1 VSNATTKAPSTKANP
16 SAELLA
22 RTRNI
27 GIMAHIDAGKTT
39 TTERILFYTGR
50 LHRMG
55 EVHEGGATMDW
66 MEQEKE
72 RGITITSAAT
82 TCEWQDHRIN
92 IIDTP
97 GHVDFTVEVERS
109 LRVLDGA
116 VALFC
121 AVGGVEPQSETVW
134 RQANRYKV
142 PRICFVNKMDRS
154 GADFFRA
161 VEMIKTQLHANP
173 VPITIPMGSADMFQ
187 GIIDLISFKSIV
199 WVEDSHGMH
208 FEEYD
213 VPKDMFDVANHWRE
227 KLLESVAEF
236 DDHLLEKF
244 LAGEPLLPEEILAA
258 LRKATISLKCFPVLC
273 GASFKNKGVQRLLDA
288 IVELLPSPLDK
299 DVTVGINPSTE
310 EEVVRE
316 PNSAEPFAA
325 LAFKIMTDPY
335 VGRLTFCRVYSGK
348 LDAGS
353 AVYNSS
359 RDKRD
364 RISRIVRMFADKREE
379 MSAVEAGD
387 ICAVVGLKDVRTG
400 DTLCDPKAPILLEKM
415 EFPTPVIEIAIE
427 PKTRADQDRISESL
441 GRLAEE
447 DPTFHVKFNEETG
460 QTVIAGMGELHLEI
474 IVDRLMREFKVEA
487 VVGAPQ
493 VSYKECI
500 RQSASVNHKFAKQSG
515 GRGQFAQVVIN
526 IEPSAPGTGLVFE
539 NKIVGGTIPKE
550 YIPAVHKGMEEAMNN
565 GPLAGFPIMDVKVE
579 LVDGSY
585 HEVDSNEMAFK
596 ICGAMALKEA
606 VTKANPALMEP
617 IMKVEAVTPDSYLG
631 GVVGDINSRRGRIQ
645 DMHPRADGQVVNAMV
660 PLSEMFGYAT
670 SLRSLTQGRA
680 IFSMQFDHFQEVP
693 KSISEKILEKK

>member
-1 VSNATTKAPSTKANP
+1 MSSTATESKKKATP
-16 SAELLA
+16 SADLLTH
-22 RTRNI
+22 TRNI

-82 TCEWQDHRIN
+82 TCEWRDHRIN

-161 VEMIKTQLHANP
+161 VEMIRTNLHANP

-187 GIIDLISFKSIV
+187 GIIDLVSFKSIV

-208 FEEYD
+208 FEEFD
-213 VPKDMFDVANHWRE
+213 VPKDMFDLANHWRE

-244 LAGEPLLPEEILAA
+244 LAGEPLLKEEIMTA

-273 GASFKNKGVQRLLDA
+273 GASFKNKGVQKLLDS
-288 IVELLPSPLDK
+288 IVELLPSPLD
-299 DVTVGINPSTE
+299 VGSTNGINPNTE
-310 EEVVRE
+310 EEVKRE
-316 PNSAEPFAA
+316 PNVEEPFSA

-335 VGRLTFCRVYSGK
+335 VGRLTFVRVYAGK

-359 RDKRD
+359 RDKRE

-379 MSAVEAGD
+379 MQAVEAGD

-400 DTLCDPKAPILLEKM
+400 DTLCDPKSPILLEKM
-415 EFPTPVIEIAIE
+415 DFPTPVIEIAIE
-427 PKTRADQDRISESL
+427 PKTRADQDKISEAL
-441 GRLAEE
+441 GKLAEE
-447 DPTFHVKFNEETG
+447 DPTFLVKFNEDTG

-474 IVDRLMREFKVEA
+474 LVDRLMREFKVEA

-500 RQSASVNHKFAKQSG
+500 RQACTVNHKFAKQSG
-515 GRGQFAQVVIN
+515 GRGQYAHCVIN
-526 IEPSAPGTGLVFE
+526 VEPGAPGSGLVFE
-539 NKIVGGTIPKE
+539 NKIVGGAIPKE
-550 YIPAVHKGMEEAMNN
+550 YIPALHKGMEDAMSN
-565 GPLAGFPIMDVKVE
+565 GPLAGYPIMDVKVE

-596 ICGAMALKEA
+596 ICGGMALKEA
-606 VTKANPALMEP
+606 VQKGNPALMEP
-617 IMKVEAVTPDSYLG
+617 IMKVEVVTPDSYLG
-631 GVVGDINSRRGRIQ
+631 NVVGDINSRRGRIQ

-680 IFSMQFDHFQEVP
+680 IFSMQFDHFMEVP
-693 KSISEKILEKK
+693 KSISEKILEKR

>member
-1 VSNATTKAPSTKANP
+1 
-16 SAELLA
+16 
-22 RTRNI
+22 
-27 GIMAHIDAGKTT
+27 MAHIDAGKTT

-82 TCEWQDHRIN
+82 TCEWRDHRIN

-161 VEMIKTQLHANP
+161 VEMIRTNLHANP

-187 GIIDLISFKSIV
+187 GIIDLVSFKSIV

-208 FEEYD
+208 FEEFD
-213 VPKDMFDVANHWRE
+213 VPKDMFDLANHWRE

-244 LAGEPLLPEEILAA
+244 LAGEPLLKEEIMTA

-273 GASFKNKGVQRLLDA
+273 GASFKNKGVQKLLDS
-288 IVELLPSPLDK
+288 IVELLPSPLD
-299 DVTVGINPSTE
+299 VGSTNGINPNTE
-310 EEVVRE
+310 EEVKRE
-316 PNSAEPFAA
+316 PNVEEPFSA

-335 VGRLTFCRVYSGK
+335 VGRLTFVRVYAGK

-359 RDKRD
+359 RDKRE

-379 MSAVEAGD
+379 MQAVEAGD

-400 DTLCDPKAPILLEKM
+400 DTLCDPKSPILLEKM
-415 EFPTPVIEIAIE
+415 DFPTPVIEIAIE
-427 PKTRADQDRISESL
+427 PKTRADQDKISEAL
-441 GRLAEE
+441 GKLAEE
-447 DPTFHVKFNEETG
+447 DPTFLVKFNEDTG

-474 IVDRLMREFKVEA
+474 LVDRLMREFKVEA

-500 RQSASVNHKFAKQSG
+500 RQACTVNHKFAKQSG
-515 GRGQFAQVVIN
+515 GRGQYAHCVIN
-526 IEPSAPGTGLVFE
+526 VEPGAPGSGLVFE
-539 NKIVGGTIPKE
+539 NKIVGGAIPKE
-550 YIPAVHKGMEEAMNN
+550 YIPALHKGMEDAMSN
-565 GPLAGFPIMDVKVE
+565 GPLAGYPIMDVKVE

-596 ICGAMALKEA
+596 ICGGMALKEA
-606 VTKANPALMEP
+606 VQKGNPALMEP
-617 IMKVEAVTPDSYLG
+617 IMKVEVVTPDSYLG
-631 GVVGDINSRRGRIQ
+631 NVVGDINSRRGRIQ

-680 IFSMQFDHFQEVP
+680 IFSMQFDHFMEVP
-693 KSISEKILEKK
+693 KSISEKILEKR

>member
-1 VSNATTKAPSTKANP
+1 VSSTATETKNKVESSVDLT
-16 SAELLA
+16 

-39 TTERILFYTGR
+39 TTERILYYTGR

-82 TCEWQDHRIN
+82 TCEWRDHRIN

-142 PRICFVNKMDRS
+142 PRICFVNKMDRA

-173 VPITIPMGSADMFQ
+173 VPVTIPMGSADMFQ
-187 GIIDLISFKSIV
+187 GIIDLVSFKSIV
-199 WVEDSHGMH
+199 WVEDSHGLH
-208 FEEYD
+208 FEEFD
-213 VPKDMFDVANHWRE
+213 VPKDMFDIANHWRE

-244 LAGEPLLPEEILAA
+244 LAGEPLLAEEIMAA

-273 GASFKNKGVQRLLDA
+273 GASFKNKGVQKLLDS
-288 IVELLPSPLDK
+288 IVDLLPSPLDIGAVK
-299 DVTVGINPSTE
+299 GINPNTE
-310 EEVVRE
+310 EELLRQPDV
-316 PNSAEPFAA
+316 NEPFSA

-335 VGRLTFCRVYSGK
+335 VGRLTFVRVYAGK

-353 AVYNSS
+353 AIYNST
-359 RDKRD
+359 RDKRE

-379 MSAVEAGD
+379 MQAVSAGD

-400 DTLCDPKAPILLEKM
+400 DTLCDPKSPILLEKM
-415 EFPTPVIEIAIE
+415 DFPTPVIEIAIE

-447 DPTFHVKFNEETG
+447 DPTFIVKFNEETG
-460 QTVIAGMGELHLEI
+460 QTIIAGMGELHLEI
-474 IVDRLMREFKVEA
+474 LVDRLLREFKVEA
-487 VVGAPQ
+487 IVGAPQ

-500 RQSASVNHKFAKQSG
+500 RQASTVNHKFVKQSG
-515 GRGQFAQVVIN
+515 GRGQFAHCVIN
-526 IEPSAPGTGLVFE
+526 VEPGPPGSGLIFE
-539 NKIVGGTIPKE
+539 NKIVGGAIPKE
-550 YIPAVHKGMEEAMNN
+550 YVPALHKGMEEAMSN
-565 GPLAGFPIMDVKVE
+565 GPLAGYPIMDVKVE

-596 ICGAMALKEA
+596 ICGGMALKEA
-606 VTKANPALMEP
+606 VKKGNPALMEP
-617 IMKVEAVTPDSYLG
+617 IMKVEVVTPDSYLG
-631 GVVGDINSRRGRIQ
+631 NVVGDINSRRGRIQ

-680 IFSMQFDHFQEVP
+680 IFSMQFDHFMEVP
-693 KSISEKILEKK
+693 KSISEKILEKR

>member
-1 VSNATTKAPSTKANP
+1 MSNATATAPNTKTNP
-16 SAELLA
+16 AADLLA

-82 TCEWQDHRIN
+82 TCEWRSHRIN

-161 VEMIKTQLHANP
+161 VDMIKTQLHANP

-187 GIIDLISFKSIV
+187 GIIDLISFKAIV

-244 LAGEPLLPEEILAA
+244 LAGEPLLAEEIMAA
-258 LRKATISLKCFPVLC
+258 LRKATIALKCFPVLC

-288 IVELLPSPLDK
+288 IVDLLPSPLDK
-299 DVTVGINPSTE
+299 GCVAGTNPNTE
-310 EEVVRE
+310 EEITRD
-316 PNSAEPFAA
+316 PNPTEPFSA

-335 VGRLTFCRVYSGK
+335 VGRLTFVRVYAGR

-353 AVYNSS
+353 AIYNST
-359 RDKRD
+359 RDKRE

-379 MSAVEAGD
+379 MQFVEAGD

-400 DTLCDPKAPILLEKM
+400 DTLCDPKSPILLEKM

-427 PKTRADQDRISESL
+427 PKTRADQDKISESL
-441 GRLAEE
+441 ARLAEE
-447 DPTFHVKFNEETG
+447 DPTFHVKFNDETG

-474 IVDRLMREFKVEA
+474 LVDRLMREFKVEA

-500 RQSASVNHKFAKQSG
+500 RKSCTVNHKFAKQSG
-515 GRGQFAQVVIN
+515 GRGQFAHCVIN
-526 IEPSAPGTGLVFE
+526 VEPGPPGSGLTFE
-539 NKIVGGTIPKE
+539 NKIVGGAIPKE
-550 YIPAVHKGMEEAMNN
+550 YIPALHKGMEDAMSN

-596 ICGAMALKEA
+596 ICGGMALKEA
-606 VTKANPALMEP
+606 VSKGDPALMEP
-617 IMKVEAVTPDSYLG
+617 IMKVEVVTPDSYLG
-631 GVVGDINSRRGRIQ
+631 NVVGDINSRRGRIQ

-680 IFSMQFDHFQEVP
+680 IFSMLFDHFMEVP
-693 KSISEKILEKK
+693 KSISEKILEKR